1 MNDEAFAAM
10 LLKNVQ
16 PSIAHVYL
24 KWNVPN

>member
-10 LLKNVQ
+10 LLKYVH